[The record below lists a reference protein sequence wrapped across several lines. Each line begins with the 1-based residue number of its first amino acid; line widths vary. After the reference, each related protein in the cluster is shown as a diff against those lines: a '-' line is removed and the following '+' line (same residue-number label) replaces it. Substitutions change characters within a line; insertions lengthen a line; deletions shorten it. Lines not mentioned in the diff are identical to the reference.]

1 MKTHIHSHFDNCNH
15 HEVCSYSHNLQ
26 ENHIQKEEY
35 TQTLDRDGNLNNLE
49 SSEKNKTEENENLI
63 IREPVETVR
72 KLLETDEYI
81 SSDDV
86 LIEMQNKQIKKN

>member
-1 MKTHIHSHFDNCNH
+1 
-15 HEVCSYSHNLQ
+15 
-26 ENHIQKEEY
+26 
-35 TQTLDRDGNLNNLE
+35 LDRDGNLNNLE